1 MYGTHQ
7 SLTAVHTI
15 LRQNDDLCIWQV
27 ATVLANMAARLDTQ
41 ECLVSANIG
50 PVLLHLLAASPASE
64 ELPVLAATQRVQQKA
79 AIAIGR

>member
-1 MYGTHQ
+1 M
-7 SLTAVHTI
+7 
-15 LRQNDDLCIWQV
+15 
-27 ATVLANMAARLDTQ
+27 LANMAARLDTQ

>member
-1 MYGTHQ
+1 M
-7 SLTAVHTI
+7 LTSANYLSI
-15 LRQNDDLCIWQV
+15 QV